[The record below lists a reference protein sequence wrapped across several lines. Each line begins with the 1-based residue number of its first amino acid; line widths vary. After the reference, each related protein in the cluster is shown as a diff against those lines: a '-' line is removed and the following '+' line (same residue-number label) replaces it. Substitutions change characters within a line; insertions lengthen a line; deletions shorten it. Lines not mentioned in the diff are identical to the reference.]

1 MDHTLKSCKFNKA
14 GKCELGFHGGNPYE
28 GNCIA
33 CMNAGENNEQF
44 ALEFKLRLERS
55 HPSTANK
62 VSGCCD
68 SAKNYT

>member
-1 MDHTLKSCKFNKA
+1 MDHTLKSCKFNQS
-14 GKCELGFHGGNPYE
+14 GKCELGFHGGNPHK

-33 CMNAGENNEQF
+33 CINAGENNEKF
-44 ALEFKLRLERS
+44 ALELKLRFEKS

-62 VSGCCD
+62 ISGCCD